1 MVGTLSPVLALS
13 LPHRCQGCHGRLS
26 GMFTASELL
35 AEGQVLTS
43 SLFSAL
49 HAPGAS
55 SRLPSAVLQ
64 GVLYGLV
71 MALE

>member
-1 MVGTLSPVLALS
+1 
-13 LPHRCQGCHGRLS
+13 
-26 GMFTASELL
+26 MFTASELL

-49 HAPGAS
+49 QALGAS

-71 MALE
+71 MALEWVFNKYSLNT